1 MLFPYILVVYLG
13 DVVTD
18 DTKESKIKLGDTGVQ
33 ITQNIS
39 SQIVEVLD
47 KENIPITLH
56 GKKFLPDKKSLNFSE
71 PEKQCSEGQT
81 FRNGFC
87 RKLPMK
93 SLYFSSLIRLFQQF

>member
-47 KENIPITLH
+47 KGNFPITLH

-93 SLYFSSLIRLFQQF
+93 SLYFSSLIRLVQQF